1 MMPIPNKL
9 RRLEDIPFP
18 LKFPEPG
25 QGVLGVHPPMWHR
38 PHCDDRLAINVQ
50 ADY

>member
-9 RRLEDIPFP
+9 RRLEDVPFP

-25 QGVLGVHPPMWHR
+25 QGVLGLGSTRRCGIGPTVMT
-38 PHCDDRLAINVQ
+38 D
-50 ADY
+50 